1 MKLRKRF
8 VSHLNNYY
16 HHKSL
21 SGSSVISSLY
31 LLLYLIIL
39 LFTPGC
45 WSLIFCCC
53 FGRSKYKLFVF
64 SFFSLVLYC
73 SYSML
78 CPIVILRTTVCFVD
92 CCIMIKRIWTVKVLI
107 ECVQYCTWPR
117 SPCIKLSR
125 FHPKRHFCKKLADWK
140 TYFLA
145 SIQYC
150 Y

>member
-92 CCIMIKRIWTVKVLI
+92 CCIMIKRIWTEKFLI

-125 FHPKRHFCKKLADWK
+125 FHPKRHYCKKLADWK